1 MTTRDSITQA
11 LKQAKGG
18 RRRTARRTS
27 AAIGTTASSV
37 ASTSSTTGV
46 LFRADQTLEAL
57 YENMQILTGQRG
69 DGAVVYMVT
78 GSDGSAVPYY
88 PDGSGGTTDG
98 SGTGSGSGEDT
109 KAPEYPSTP
118 TGLEVNGGFTVV
130 ELDWD
135 APTYY
140 GHSLTQIWR
149 CPEDNLSEAVQV
161 GSTAANIYSDPID
174 PVYEGYYW
182 IRFVNSAGV
191 TGPYNASAGTYV
203 KTQEST
209 QDIIDVIN
217 DTINDSPLIEQLQ
230 AGLDGVEEQVTTI
243 DTNGTAAFQNMWSV
257 KASADGITAGIGLV
271 AGVDDDGNAIS
282 QVAVAA
288 TQFFVFD
295 PNNAN
300 PDGTMEALFYVD
312 AEYGVCMQKAV
323 IEQATIQVLN
333 AQTIVADEVTAG
345 IEIQSP
351 DIIGGQIEIGNNF
364 NVDSSGNMT
373 ANNATLNDVKLNRIT
388 ANQGQFNNVTI
399 ADDCS
404 IEGTLSANQIKGD
417 IVNAVGFSLP
427 TLDDEDGNPRC
438 VKGTRTITITDDQD
452 FDRQVMIPSIVFS
465 ASGSTDEEDDHMV
478 YSYSALTIDIYWNDT
493 LILSEEAYQSGD
505 GTCTK
510 AISLVK
516 DVITGG
522 GNVVIKIV
530 GTTTSTYDDE
540 SGNSFCSDICLM
552 LAKKGSGGIIVS

>member
-1 MTTRDSITQA
+1 MSMTVKESLARA
-11 LKQAKGG
+11 RKMAKGG
-18 RRRTARRTS
+18 RRRNVPKVQGVSTATPAAS
-27 AAIGTTASSV
+27 AAK
-37 ASTSSTTGV
+37 TGV
-46 LFRADQTLEAL
+46 LFRADKTLDAL
-57 YENMQILTGQRG
+57 YENMEVLTGQRG
-69 DGAVVYMVT
+69 DGAAVFMVT
-78 GSDGSAVPYY
+78 DSSGSSVPFY
-88 PDGSGGTTDG
+88 PDGSGGSTDG
-98 SGTGSGSGEDT
+98 GGSGGGSGDGGLT
-109 KAPEYPSTP
+109 PAYPSTP

-149 CPEDNLSEAVQV
+149 CEEDNLSEAVQV

-174 PVYEGYYW
+174 PVFEGYYW
-182 IRFVNSAGV
+182 IRFVNSDGV

-217 DTINDSPLIEQLQ
+217 DTINDSPLIEELQ
-230 AGLDGVEEQVTTI
+230 AGLDGVEEEVTTI
-243 DTNGTAAFQNMWSV
+243 DNEGTQAFQNMWSV

-271 AGVDDDGNAIS
+271 AGVDDEGNPIS

-295 PNNAN
+295 PNNPD
-300 PDGTMEALFYVD
+300 PDGSMEALFYVD
-312 AEYGVCMQKAV
+312 ADYGVCMQKAV
-323 IEQATIQVLN
+323 IEQATIQVLD

-351 DIIGGQIEIGNNF
+351 DIVGGQIEIGNGF

-373 ANNATLNDVKLNRIT
+373 ANNATLNDVTLNRVT

-417 IVNAVGFSLP
+417 IVNAVGFSMP
-427 TLDDEDGNPRC
+427 SNGTVD
-438 VKGTRTITITDDQD
+438 GTRTITISDDQE
-452 FDRQVMIPSIVFS
+452 FDRVVMIPVISTYATGGTTEESHGGDDLYGSSI
-465 ASGSTDEEDDHMV
+465 
-478 YSYSALTIDIYWNDT
+478 TITIYWNGT
-493 LILSEEAYQSGD
+493 SVASSEVDQLGD
-505 GTCTK
+505 GISSTSV
-510 AISLVK
+510 SLVK
-516 DVITGG
+516 DFLAGSG
-522 GNVVIKIV
+522 DLVIKIV
-530 GTTTSTYDDE
+530 ADTSGD
-540 SGNSFCSDICLM
+540 GGCLPGCSDICLL
-552 LAKKGSGGIIVS
+552 LAKKGSGGIVVS